1 MNFLDINVML
11 FSLLDSLYSSLYYF
25 LHFSY
30 SSLPSFTPL
39 VMLCFV
45 NYYTIMFFYTHYR
58 ARKQT
63 TTLPMPSSL
72 PVEILAWLRG
82 VNLSLMKFLVFD
94 LVWHGH
100 LSFKDFKMPNNQTT
114 LSTPLDPLRAR
125 IKTILQDK
133 PLERKTLEFLLVD
146 REVQFQLEQLEEQ
159 MRKMEFVRS
168 HPSQAALKTLS
179 KSQHIFFVLF
189 FITLPAFSLGFSD
202 PISETIRY
210 LFSDT
215 YISSLFNFL
224 FNLLLIFPF
233 LLING
238 ILIIMADLRTSFSE
252 SVLKEFKQRYETE
265 RSYYTKYLSLPT
277 DTNITFVF
285 LVGLYGLSF
294 IDDSYRGT
302 LNFTF
307 FTDFVKEFSGGD
319 RSDYSLDDLF

>member
-82 VNLSLMKFLVFD
+82 NAHSLIRFLIFD

-100 LSFKDFKMPNNQTT
+100 LLFKDFKMPDNQITPT
-114 LSTPLDPLRAR
+114 TPLDPLRAR
-125 IKTILQDK
+125 IKTILQNK
-133 PLERKTLEFLLVD
+133 PLKNNTVKLLLAD
-146 REVQFQLEQLEEQ
+146 QQVQSQIGKLKEQ
-159 MRKMEFVRS
+159 MRKMKFVCS
-168 HPSQAALKTLS
+168 HPAQTTLRTLLKN
-179 KSQHIFFVLF
+179 QRIFLVLF
-189 FITLPAFSLGFSD
+189 FITLPALGLGISDSISEAIRHFFSNVNIFILLLLSYPFLGPPNIIMTEQLESSLG
-202 PISETIRY
+202 E
-210 LFSDT
+210 
-215 YISSLFNFL
+215 
-224 FNLLLIFPF
+224 
-233 LLING
+233 G
-238 ILIIMADLRTSFSE
+238 
-252 SVLKEFKQRYETE
+252 VLKEFKQRYETE

-294 IDDSYRGT
+294 IDESYRGT